1 MELRFNKEEKD
12 FLIKCLNKYNP
23 DLKQV
28 KLLVKRIER
37 SMKSIKPSSA
47 KGKGR
52 DFQYWVCQRIA
63 EMYGVP
69 FIQSD
74 DNCLIHSREMGL
86 NNVDVILRDWLY
98 KNFTFDI
105 ECKAQEN
112 LSIPDWIEQAK
123 SNKKLDR
130 DWLLVVKK
138 QSIGEPF
145 VVMSWDCFERI
156 WKDTNRFQSLWYKTE
171 R

>member
-52 DFQYWVCQRIA
+52 DFQYWVCQKIA
-63 EMYGVP
+63 EMYQVE
-69 FIQSD
+69 FNQSD
-74 DNCLIHSREMGL
+74 DNCVIHSREMGL

>member
-1 MELRFNKEEKD
+1 MELRFNKEEKQ
-12 FLIKCLNKYNP
+12 FLIKCLNNYSP
-23 DLKQV
+23 DLKQT

-52 DFQYWVCQRIA
+52 DFQYWVCQKIA
-63 EMYGVP
+63 EMYQVE
-69 FIQSD
+69 FNQSD
-74 DNCLIHSREMGL
+74 DNCVIHSREMGL

-138 QSIGEPF
+138 QSVGEPF
-145 VVMSWDCFERI
+145 VIMSWDCFERI
-156 WKDTNRFQSLWYKTE
+156 WKDTCTFQTLWSKAE

>member
-1 MELRFNKEEKD
+1 MELRFNKEEKQ
-12 FLIKCLNKYNP
+12 FLMKCLNNYNP
-23 DLKQV
+23 DLKLV

-52 DFQYWVCQRIA
+52 DFQYWVCQKIA
-63 EMYGVP
+63 EMYQVE
-69 FIQSD
+69 FNQSD
-74 DNCLIHSREMGL
+74 DNCVIHSREMGL

-156 WKDTNRFQSLWYKTE
+156 WQDTGRFQTLWSKVE